1 MVAMA
6 GGRLVIDWA
15 SELELVLV
23 PYVARWTK
31 TFRGPRSTV
40 CVHSSRSKGRHDI
53 DVTDHVDVENA
64 DFFRKAVAVSAEL
77 LLLRAC
83 PWSCS
88 SKKKGDADHR
98 AEMKNDDSYRHLRSY
113 RRKTTPD
120 AH

>member
-15 SELELVLV
+15 SELELMLV

-53 DVTDHVDVENA
+53 DVTDHVDDETLTSFGRPSLSQLN
-64 DFFRKAVAVSAEL
+64 FF
-77 LLLRAC
+77 
-83 PWSCS
+83 SCERVH
-88 SKKKGDADHR
+88 GR
-98 AEMKNDDSYRHLRSY
+98 VHLRK
-113 RRKTTPD
+113 RGTQTTEQR
-120 AH
+120 